1 MAKGEK
7 SNTHFLSDVITLT
20 RRDFRAYLDSPIA
33 YITAAAFV
41 ARGGRLFM
49 NDFFLKG
56 VVDMSEFFRR
66 LPFLIALFIPAITMR
81 TWSEEFGRGTFETL
95 MTLPLRPYSVVVGKY
110 LAAFAFYAIML
121 AGSLPIVVM
130 LCTLGTPPLGVIVA
144 SYLGSF
150 LLGGF
155 FLALGCFLSGF
166 SHEQI
171 VSYVLTT
178 FIGALFI
185 VTGIGQVTDV
195 VDGLAPSLQIGTVLS
210 ESIAVIPH
218 YDNFCRGIIGVGDV
232 LFFIAM
238 SSFFLVMNET
248 TLKLSRY

>member
-1 MAKGEK
+1 MASEK
-7 SNTHFLSDVITLT
+7 AIKASFLTDVAAVA
-20 RRDFRAYLDSPIA
+20 RREFRAYFDSPIA

-41 ARGGRLFM
+41 ALGGGLFM
-49 NDFFLKG
+49 NDFFLRG

-81 TWSEEFGRGTFETL
+81 AWSEEFGRGTFETL

-130 LCTLGTPPLGVIVA
+130 LCALGAPPMGLIVA

-166 SHEQI
+166 SQEQI

-178 FIGALFI
+178 FVGALFI
-185 VTGIGQVTDV
+185 VTGIGQVVDV
-195 VDGLAPSLQIGTVLS
+195 VDGLAPSLQIGTLLS

-218 YDNFCRGIIGVGDV
+218 FEHFCQGLIGVGDV
-232 LFFIAM
+232 LFFTVM
-238 SSFFLVMNET
+238 SSFFLVMNEM